1 MKSKLGVVLL
11 AVLIFL
17 LGGIAGGICH
27 FLYCEKIETKPAA
40 PRTIRKVEDVAE
52 DMARVLNLDAAQ
64 KAQVQAAIAE
74 GRNGYRELWKQF
86 RPQYEAIEQE
96 SDNRIRSLL
105 REDQK
110 PLFEEYLRKIKSKP
124 STTAKSAN
132 AK

>member
-1 MKSKLGVVLL
+1 MQSKLGVVLL
-11 AVLIFL
+11 GVSIFL
-17 LGGIAGGICH
+17 LGGIAGGISH
-27 FLYCEKIETKPAA
+27 FLYCEKIEAKPAA

-64 KAQVQAAIAE
+64 KAQVQGAIAE
-74 GRNGYRELWKQF
+74 GRNSYRELWQRF
-86 RPQYEAIEQE
+86 RPQYETIVQE

-124 STTAKSAN
+124 SATAKSAN

>member
-1 MKSKLGVVLL
+1 MQSKLGVVLL
-11 AVLIFL
+11 GVLIFL

-74 GRNGYRELWKQF
+74 GRNSYRELWQRF
-86 RPQYEAIEQE
+86 RPQYETIVQE

-124 STTAKSAN
+124 SATAKSAN